1 MERNALEKFQDQRN
15 VILFTNY
22 LLIYFH
28 AVNRIHYES
37 PWLRLIDFNIFQVM
51 TVCIYCNP
59 VAIDLNQPTCDGAL
73 RKISFFTI
81 QTLILIGMFYAVIL
95 DHSLKCVTII
105 FKNLATQGIQLTQK
119 SLYEELKTS
128 TSKTL
133 QVWRTVSKNV

>member
-1 MERNALEKFQDQRN
+1 MERDALAKYQDLRF
-15 VILFTNY
+15 VISSTNY
-22 LLIYFH
+22 LLIYFK
-28 AVNRIHYES
+28 AINRIDYEGS
-37 PWLRLIDFNIFQVM
+37 CLHLITFNILQVM

-73 RKISFFTI
+73 RRSSFFTI

>member
-1 MERNALEKFQDQRN
+1 MERNALAKFQDQRN
-15 VILFTNY
+15 VIIFTIY
-22 LLIYFH
+22 LLIYIH
-28 AVNRIHYES
+28 AANRIDCKC
-37 PWLRLIDFNIFQVM
+37 PWLDLITFNMFQVM

-73 RKISFFTI
+73 RRSSFFTI

-105 FKNLATQGIQLTQK
+105 FKNLATQGIQLTQEI
-119 SLYEELKTS
+119 LYEELKTS